1 MTVRRFVQE
10 LEIIMSSRTSRNI
23 RPGMAFFRAAVVVAV
38 GATLV
43 SGIALASRPAI
54 AQSASLPRA
63 DVVEQ
68 LGAQYAETQAA
79 VGVTDEGGVIE
90 VFTTDDGSTW
100 TLVLTTPDGTSRVIA
115 AGETWIKR

>member
-1 MTVRRFVQE
+1 MN
-10 LEIIMSSRTSRNI
+10 SRISRDTK
-23 RPGMAFFRAAVVVAV
+23 P
-38 GATLV
+38 
-43 SGIALASRPAI
+43 GIALVRRVAFATLAAMLLSGIGLASGPAR
-54 AQSASLPRA
+54 AQTPDLPRA

-100 TLVLTTPDGTSRVIA
+100 TLVLTQPDGTSRVVA